1 MFPDVSSLAGSGGS
15 RGRSPRVCC
24 TLGGMASLR
33 DQLVHALDIDPP
45 HGALGWAHSGSLA
58 QALKVARGR
67 ELETLRDTEALLAD
81 PRSSPRLRRNAVPLL
96 TQLHVTTAKI
106 PTAEEI
112 YDAAQRGERFDPQ
125 RALKQSLAGLLADGD
140 IEVRIAAAIEL
151 LLIANPA
158 DLPPLRAQLA
168 PLLPQ
173 LRERRGDAPQI
184 QQALLAL
191 GGAPDV
197 LAQLTE
203 IAGRGGPL
211 PAELEILLA
220 ALERDPHPSAA
231 PLLARM
237 FPLLDAIAEQ
247 RDPVREVIGGAIPAW
262 DAATNQAIMLFR
274 LHVRLVP
281 VAQVSAAV
289 ALLRAATPAMA
300 AALVASVGDLP
311 DRGVALAGAAALD
324 SALPVEVRRAA
335 VELLARF
342 AQASTTT
349 PGLAAVE
356 RLQRLRADPA
366 LGTEAERAL
375 AGVGVAKS

>member
-1 MFPDVSSLAGSGGS
+1 VECGLWIPEDPGAGAPGCNVA
-15 RGRSPRVCC
+15 R
-24 TLGGMASLR
+24 MASLR

-45 HGALGWAHSGSLA
+45 HGALGWMQSGPLA

-67 ELETLRDTEALLAD
+67 ELETLRETEALLAD
-81 PRSSPRLRRNAVPLL
+81 SRSSPRLRRNAVPLL
-96 TQLHVTTAKI
+96 AQLHVATAKV
-106 PTAEEI
+106 PSAEEI

-125 RALKQSLAGLLADGD
+125 RALKLSLGPLLADAD
-140 IEVRIAAAIEL
+140 VEVRIAAAVEL
-151 LLIANPA
+151 LQIANPA
-158 DLPPLRAQLA
+158 DLPPLRAQLT

-173 LRERRGDAPQI
+173 LRERRGDSPQI

-197 LAQLTE
+197 LVQLTE
-203 IAGRGGPL
+203 VAGRTGPL

-237 FPLLDAIAEQ
+237 FPRLDAIAEG

-262 DAATNQAIMLFR
+262 DAATNQAILLFK

-300 AALVASVGDLP
+300 AVLIASAGDLEE
-311 DRGVALAGAAALD
+311 RGVALAGAAALD

-342 AQASTTT
+342 AQASNTM

-366 LGTEAERAL
+366 LAADAGRAL
-375 AGVGVAKS
+375 SGVGAAKS